1 MCPTARSPPLQSSPL
16 PSTPL
21 PSAKSSAKSS
31 AKVIVTR
38 EPPLSRTFAAF
49 CFFRQI
55 LVQKAKKLTTLA
67 CVFAH
72 HSAAKMSAHVYRLG
86 TSLAAQSATPWS
98 AQ

>member
-1 MCPTARSPPLQSSPL
+1 MCPTARSPPLQGAPL

-21 PSAKSSAKSS
+21 PSAKSS

-55 LVQKAKKLTTLA
+55 LDQKAKKLTTLA

-86 TSLAAQSATPWS
+86 TSLAAQSAAPWS